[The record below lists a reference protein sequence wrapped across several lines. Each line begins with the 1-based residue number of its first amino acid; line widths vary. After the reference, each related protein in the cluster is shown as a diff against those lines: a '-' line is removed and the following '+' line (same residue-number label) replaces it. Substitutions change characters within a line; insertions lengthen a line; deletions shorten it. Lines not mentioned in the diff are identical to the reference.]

1 MGNQQAKPSSPS
13 TTTNHSP
20 ITKALQQRYLENFST
35 IHRAMGE
42 TQDLHDCY
50 INLALIKESKE
61 EEKKQLSERG
71 AGKEH
76 GTGEEKGMR
85 DELLSSFES
94 IHSKKE
100 ALALENLF
108 RRMPDDAEEPE
119 KILILGRAGIGK
131 TILAS
136 YLAHEWALA
145 DTKLPPLNTT
155 STAHSGGGSSSSRG
169 PSSMRPSSV
178 AKGPNPALLNE
189 LKRFDAVFF
198 IPLRGLINEVD
209 LSLSGVIR
217 KHCLGDIEEL
227 RPSIAEI
234 IDYLRTVQN
243 NCLWILDGY
252 DEVEQ
257 WIRESANPKPW
268 ENFLQGVFSCRHV
281 IMTSRPHAVPP
292 NTGIVTINI
301 AGLSCRFNRALE
313 NVGFTNENIEAY
325 VRKILPRQAGEA
337 KLAKLKSNP
346 NIWGIAHIPINL
358 DILCSTEVE
367 ANTMSQL
374 YQQLVKV
381 FLDRF
386 KKTADGQK
394 HVYNISL
401 IIKALKKLAYV
412 AMAKSQI
419 LLDPALQKEALP
431 LSEFPPNILD
441 DMLQTGLLKRSA
453 DRSVYFIHLTFQEF
467 FAAEFLATKFI
478 ENKQG
483 LAPTFLPASATT
495 TPTASGSSNT
505 SASNSIAAFPQ
516 TAAEFIAKEKYNS
529 RCEVVLWFLAG
540 ILYQPQ
546 ETSQD
551 ATALWR
557 FFNIIESHPRDL
569 IGMHHVSLLVRLLDE
584 CEGGEKLAFY
594 EELMGNVMPCL
605 EVWGN
610 SNFPREVPMQ
620 RSLAASALIQRGHKM
635 TNFWLQFLAKP
646 AIKQSAIQS
655 LGDIGLLVDSSIIS
669 ALLQDL
675 RDKDSW
681 YVRASAAGALGKL
694 GQGGNQAVIDAL
706 LQALRDTVND
716 VRASAAGALGKL
728 GQGGNQAVIDAL
740 LQALRDTDNDVRAR
754 VAEALVKLGQGGN
767 QAVIDA
773 LLQALRDT
781 VNDVRASAAEA
792 LVKLGQGGNQAV
804 IDALLQALR
813 DTDDDVRASAAEALG
828 KLGQGGNQ
836 AVIDALLQA
845 LRDKDSWYVR
855 ARAAEALVKLGQGGN
870 QAVIDA
876 LLQALRDTDN
886 DVRARAAEALG
897 KLGQGG
903 NQAVIDALLQALR
916 NTDNYVR
923 ARAAEALVKLGQGG
937 NQAVIDAL
945 LQALRNTN
953 NYVRA
958 RAAEALVKL
967 GQGGN
972 QAVIDAL
979 LQALRDKEYYVR
991 ASAAE
996 ALGKFS
1002 PNIVLSLLS
1011 NPAAISQI
1019 KASAQALQLPV
1030 IVYDAYLSQCPFG
1043 LRTLLPAPATP
1054 TSSTATTSSA
1064 PTSTPESLV
1073 TLQTVAH
1080 GISKLQQGQEKIQSQ
1095 LEQVEKVNVEV
1106 KKEVGSVGIQTR
1118 MLNVKTDLSLDL
1130 QNNREAAA
1138 VATLLN
1144 PVIVPEEDLPV
1155 LTSVS
1160 NLSSTLSSV
1169 GVFATTSSA
1178 PTSTPSTQSN
1188 TESSFS
1194 TTSSM
1199 SKT

>member
-706 LQALRDTVND
+706 LQALR
-716 VRASAAGALGKL
+716 
-728 GQGGNQAVIDAL
+728 
-740 LQALRDTDNDVRAR
+740 
-754 VAEALVKLGQGGN
+754 
-767 QAVIDA
+767 
-773 LLQALRDT
+773 
-781 VNDVRASAAEA
+781 
-792 LVKLGQGGNQAV
+792 
-804 IDALLQALR
+804 
-813 DTDDDVRASAAEALG
+813 
-828 KLGQGGNQ
+828 
-836 AVIDALLQA
+836 
-845 LRDKDSWYVR
+845 
-855 ARAAEALVKLGQGGN
+855 
-870 QAVIDA
+870 
-876 LLQALRDTDN
+876 
-886 DVRARAAEALG
+886 
-897 KLGQGG
+897 
-903 NQAVIDALLQALR
+903 
-916 NTDNYVR
+916 NTD
-923 ARAAEALVKLGQGG
+923 
-937 NQAVIDAL
+937 
-945 LQALRNTN
+945 